1 MRKSRAWII
10 VALLLGASAGTAR
23 ADQITFT
30 LSVSLNPV
38 GGGAGCSP
46 SPCILS
52 GTLTIDNTS
61 GAILGADLQ
70 FSNTI
75 FASQSGPYTDIAT
88 LPAVYFLN
96 SNNIGSLCCFNS
108 AVGYFTGLFLTAANN
123 SHPPANLIGYV
134 GGPVYGAFVQSP
146 SGILW
151 ESTDWGGNTVV
162 GALTVPEPSSVA
174 FMLVGIGFMLV
185 MRKRIAPGL
194 CPST

>member
-1 MRKSRAWII
+1 MRKFSWIFL
-10 VALLLGASAGTAR
+10 ALLLGAAAGTAR

-30 LSVSLNPV
+30 LSASLNPV

-61 GAILGADLQ
+61 GDILAADLQ

-75 FASQSGPYTDIAT
+75 FASQGGPYTDIAS

-134 GGPVYGAFVQSP
+134 GGLVYGAFVQSP

-162 GALTVPEPSSVA
+162 GALTLPEPATFSL
-174 FMLVGIGFMLV
+174 MLLGIGLALV
-185 MRKRIAPGL
+185 MRKRIAEDR
-194 CPST
+194 TF

>member
-1 MRKSRAWII
+1 MRKFSWIFL
-10 VALLLGASAGTAR
+10 ALLLGAAAGTAR

-30 LSVSLNPV
+30 LSASLNPV

-61 GAILGADLQ
+61 GDILAADLQ

-75 FASQSGPYTDIAT
+75 FASQGGPYTDIAS
-88 LPAVYFLN
+88 LPAAYFLN

-162 GALTVPEPSSVA
+162 GALTLPEPATFSL
-174 FMLVGIGFMLV
+174 MLLGIGLALV
-185 MRKRIAPGL
+185 MRKRIAEDR
-194 CPST
+194 TF

>member
-1 MRKSRAWII
+1 MRKFSWIFL
-10 VALLLGASAGTAR
+10 ALLLGAAAGTAR
-23 ADQITFT
+23 ADQITFA
-30 LSVSLNPV
+30 LSASLNPV

-61 GAILGADLQ
+61 GDILAADLQ

-75 FASQSGPYTDIAT
+75 FASQGGPYTDIAS
-88 LPAVYFLN
+88 LPAAYFLN

-162 GALTVPEPSSVA
+162 GALTLPEPATFSL
-174 FMLVGIGFMLV
+174 MLLGIGLALV
-185 MRKRIAPGL
+185 MRKRIAEDR
-194 CPST
+194 TF

>member
-1 MRKSRAWII
+1 MRKFSWIFL
-10 VALLLGASAGTAR
+10 ALLLGAAAGTAR

-30 LSVSLNPV
+30 LSASLNPV

-61 GAILGADLQ
+61 GDILAADLQ

-75 FASQSGPYTDIAT
+75 FASQGGPYTDIAS

-162 GALTVPEPSSVA
+162 GALTLPEPATFSL
-174 FMLVGIGFMLV
+174 MLLGIGLALV
-185 MRKRIAPGL
+185 MRKRIAEDR
-194 CPST
+194 TF

>member
-1 MRKSRAWII
+1 MRKFSWIFL
-10 VALLLGASAGTAR
+10 ALLLGAAAGTAR

-30 LSVSLNPV
+30 LSASLNPV

-61 GAILGADLQ
+61 GDILAADLQ

-75 FASQSGPYTDIAT
+75 FASQGGPYTDIAS

-162 GALTVPEPSSVA
+162 GALTLPEPATFSL
-174 FMLVGIGFMLV
+174 MLLF
-185 MRKRIAPGL
+185 RR
-194 CPST
+194 